1 MELFNNH
8 KTYDFMGKNKL
19 IFSIS
24 ALVMLFSFYL
34 LFAQGFKYGVD
45 FAGGTVV
52 QLRYDKAPDNA
63 KIREILKNSE
73 FKNAEIQQFGKP
85 EEILVRFQTTNQ
97 SVTTDTGDALSKV
110 LAGTGKFEVRRV
122 EIIGPK
128 VGDELRTKGLM
139 AMLIS
144 SLGILVYL
152 AVRFE
157 WRFGLAALLGVIH
170 DVGITAGM
178 VVLFNVDFD
187 LTVLAALLTLMGH
200 SINDTI
206 IIFDRIREHVKDAKP
221 DRDGTY
227 SFAQIINEA
236 ISRTLSRTIL
246 TVCTIFFVILTLYM
260 FGGEIIHGF
269 AFTMLIG
276 SIIGAYSSIFIASPF
291 LIWFGYSVSGA
302 KAKEAEKV
310 KLQAEKDRMRSE
322 FEKGTV

>member
-1 MELFNNH
+1 MELFNNA
-8 KTYDFMGKNKL
+8 KTYDFMGKNKF

-24 ALVMLFSFYL
+24 ALVMVFSFYL
-34 LFAQGFKYGVD
+34 LIVQGFKYGVD

-52 QLRYDKAPDNA
+52 QIRYDKAPDTE
-63 KIREILKNSE
+63 KIKEILKQSE
-73 FKNAEIQQFGKP
+73 FKGAEIQEYGKP
-85 EEILVRFQTTNQ
+85 EEILVRFQTTSS
-97 SVTTDTGDALSKV
+97 SVTTDTGDAIAKV
-110 LAGTGKFEVRRV
+110 LASTGRFEVRRV

-128 VGDELRTKGLM
+128 VGDELRTKGIM

-144 SLGILVYL
+144 SLGILIYL

-206 IIFDRIREHVKDAKP
+206 IIFDRIREHVKDSRP
-221 DRDGTY
+221 GVDGKYNFPT
-227 SFAQIINEA
+227 IINEA

-246 TVCTIFFVILTLYM
+246 TVCTIFFVILTLYI

-291 LIWFGYSVSGA
+291 IIWFGYDVAKA
-302 KAKEAEKV
+302 KAKEAERAR
-310 KLQAEKDRMRSE
+310 LQAEKDKMRSE

>member
-8 KTYDFMGKNKL
+8 KTYDFMGKNKI
-19 IFSIS
+19 IFTIS
-24 ALVMLFSFYL
+24 ALIMAFSVYL
-34 LFAQGFKYGVD
+34 LIFEGFRYGVD

-52 QLRYDKAPDNA
+52 QVKYETAPDTA
-63 KIREILKNSE
+63 KIREILKHSE
-73 FKNAEIQQFGKP
+73 FKGAEIQQFGKP
-85 EEILVRFQTTNQ
+85 EEIIIRFQTTNQ
-97 SVTTDTGDALSKV
+97 SVTTDTGDAISKT
-110 LAGTGKFEVRRV
+110 LANTGKFEIRRV

-128 VGDELRTKGLM
+128 VGDELRQKGIM
-139 AMLIS
+139 ALLIS
-144 SLGILVYL
+144 SIGILVYL

-170 DVGITAGM
+170 DVAITAGC
-178 VVLFNVDFD
+178 VVLFKIDFD

-206 IIFDRIREHVKDAKP
+206 IIFDRIREHVREAKP
-221 DRDGTY
+221 DIEGKY
-227 SFAQIINEA
+227 SFPNLINEA

-246 TVCTIFFVILTLYM
+246 TVLTLFFVILTLYM
-260 FGGEIIHGF
+260 FGGEIINGF

-291 LIWFGYSVSGA
+291 VIWFGYDVAKA
-302 KAKEAEKV
+302 KAKEAEKL
-310 KLQAEKDRMRSE
+310 KLQAEKEKMRGE

>member
-1 MELFNNH
+1 MEMFNNS
-8 KTYDFMGKNKL
+8 KTYNFMGKNKI

-24 ALVMLFSFYL
+24 ALVMAFSFYL
-34 LFAQGFKYGVD
+34 LLVHGFKYGVD

-52 QLRYDKAPDNA
+52 QLKYDTPPDTT

-73 FKNAEIQQFGKP
+73 FKGAEIQQYGKP
-85 EEILVRFQTTNQ
+85 DEILIRFQTTNQ
-97 SVTTDTGDALSKV
+97 NVTKDTGDIMAKTLV
-110 LAGTGKFEVRRV
+110 GTGKFEVRRV

-128 VGDELRTKGLM
+128 VGDELRQKGIM
-139 AMLIS
+139 AMVIS
-144 SLGILVYL
+144 SIGILVYL

-178 VVLFNVDFD
+178 VVLFGIDFD

-206 IIFDRIREHVKDAKP
+206 IIFDRIREHVKEAKP
-221 DRDGTY
+221 NTEGRY
-227 SFAQIINEA
+227 NFPSIINEA

-246 TVCTIFFVILTLYM
+246 TVCTIFFVILTLYL

-291 LIWFGYSVSGA
+291 IIWFGYSVSGA
-302 KAKEAEKV
+302 KAKEAEKL
-310 KLQAEKDRMRSE
+310 KLQAEKNKMRSE

>member
-1 MELFNNH
+1 MELFNNY
-8 KTYDFMGKNKL
+8 KTYDFMGRNKL

-24 ALVMLFSFYL
+24 ALVMAFSVYL
-34 LFAQGFKYGVD
+34 LVFQGFKYGVD

-52 QLRYDKAPDNA
+52 QLRYDKAPDTA

-73 FKNAEIQQFGKP
+73 FKNAEIQEFGKP
-85 EEILVRFQTTNQ
+85 EEIMVRFQTTNQ
-97 SVTTDTGDALSKV
+97 NVTTDTGDSIAKI

-128 VGDELRTKGLM
+128 VGDELRTKGVM

-144 SLGILVYL
+144 SLGILIYL

-170 DVGITAGM
+170 DIGITAGM
-178 VVLFNVDFD
+178 VVLFHVDFD

-206 IIFDRIREHVKDAKP
+206 IIFDRIRESVKDAKP
-221 DRDGTY
+221 DAEGKY
-227 SFAQIINEA
+227 SFATLINEA
-236 ISRTLSRTIL
+236 ISRTLSRTVL
-246 TVCTIFFVILTLYM
+246 TVLTLFLVILTLYM
-260 FGGEIIHGF
+260 FGGEIINGF

-291 LIWFGYSVSGA
+291 VIWLGYDVA
-302 KAKEAEKV
+302 ATKAKDAERL
-310 KLQAEKDRMRSE
+310 KLKAEKDRMRGE
-322 FEKGTV
+322 FERGSV